1 MASKSKASEKIL
13 QLQLELNKV
22 VLELKKMT
30 EEGNSSVAEFEKLKK
45 KFEQLAGVVKGAEG
59 SVKRSFGQTKDLEKY
74 KQRLQDLIT
83 AFNKIKS
90 ANNEIDRQ
98 VKKQTEEQTRRKKQ
112 QLEQEQRLLRSSI
125 REGNARRTAAL
136 NQFEAR
142 QKEFR
147 RRRAAREKQLER
159 EITNNAIKEQKRRD
173 QAAQRRD
180 FRGGFAGQLTPRAIG
195 GALGSLTKYLGL
207 YRLVTAAAQAF
218 NEITIGSVKQAIDF
232 EKQLAN
238 LGAVAGVTGQD
249 LQKLGKNALDV
260 STSTKFTA
268 TEVIGLQTELSKLGF
283 SAQDVI
289 SATEGIAFT
298 AQALGSPLNATA
310 EQIGKVV
317 NQFNLLIEQSQFIGD
332 VLVTSINNSA
342 LSFDSFGTAI
352 QYVGPIARNLGLTF
366 EQTAGA
372 MAVLADNGFTAS
384 RIGTGLRGIFTE
396 LGKTSADVEASLK
409 SLAEQNISL
418 SEAVDLVGKRNAAQL
433 ITLLD
438 NIDAI
443 DEANDKYYQQGRA
456 LVAAAQQSDTFAGQM
471 EILTSSFRE
480 FQIEL
485 GTAIAQSDLLLMVL
499 DEFFPKGAQTA
510 RGFQVINEVGFK
522 SFNEGAEQVS
532 DGADATTVA
541 LNILGVTL
549 DEFTKSSE
557 MAGESWFR
565 TWTRFFT
572 GNLTG
577 IEEESVNAFDDA
589 VALTNKVIGL
599 RDKLQEQSEEG
610 VRQRAITEAQTIANN
625 NYEDSVNRI
634 TEAFAEGNNVNA
646 EANELFKQLNNDI
659 EVYQSIVDDG
669 GKSVYNFVTGKTDLV
684 AVSEEE
690 KLQYEALITAL
701 KGYQEQV
708 KNSIISDKQLKEQQ
722 EKDRKKAVSEEKK
735 RIQEEIKDIDKRY
748 KAQEDRINRATELEV
763 IAQQQILES
772 ELSTEEERT
781 AAIKRIA
788 ELEESRQQVI
798 SSVYKKKAEAIESIN
813 RQYEENEKLIT
824 NALDKA
830 EAYAAIYDNDIV
842 KDATK
847 ALKDFRAETSKLTK
861 EREEGN
867 ISQEE
872 YNDAIQQN
880 QDAFEAYIKNLI
892 ASNNL
897 GEDAEKILLNMVEA
911 FDRMGISIGNIGGE
925 AAITS
930 LKEFADKLRNDEEF
944 RREFFGDLMS
954 KSVDAAAESFSAF
967 NDVALENTKNRL
979 ESELQ
984 EVRNRY
990 KIEEDILKASLD
1002 NQLIT
1007 DNQYRAKQKELQK
1020 AQIAEENALNKQ
1032 IFDAEKK
1039 QDRNDAIIDGT
1050 AAAASAFVN
1059 AYKSGEP
1066 ITAQLRA
1073 VLSASIIAAQTVAQV
1088 AAINSRKFFPVKYES
1103 GGMVNGPSH
1112 SSGGVPFTVQGQG
1125 GYEMEGGEF
1134 IVNKKATAM
1143 HRDLL
1148 ERINGS
1154 EKTNPRVGKTYFQTG
1169 GLVSAVNNESVNYL
1183 KAIAEATTSTAIS
1196 ASKPVR
1202 AFVSSKDLR
1211 SNENERRLRDR
1222 NDRI

>member
-22 VLELKKMT
+22 VIELKKMT
-30 EEGNSSVAEFEKLKK
+30 EEGKGSIAEYEKLKK

-74 KQRLQDLIT
+74 KDRLQQLIT

-98 VKKQTEEQTRRKKQ
+98 VKKQTEEQTRRRKK

-125 REGNARRTAAL
+125 REGNAQRTAAL
-136 NQFEAR
+136 KQFEAR

-147 RRRAAREKQLER
+147 RRRAAREKQIEK

-207 YRLVTAAAQAF
+207 YKLVTVAAQAF

-238 LGAVAGVTGQD
+238 LGAVAGVTGKD

-283 SAQDVI
+283 TAQDVI
-289 SATEGIAFT
+289 AATEGIAFT

-480 FQIEL
+480 FQIEI
-485 GTAIAQSDLLLMVL
+485 GTAIAESDLLLGIL
-499 DEFFPKGAQTA
+499 DALFTKGARTA
-510 RGFQVINEVGFK
+510 RGFKAINEIGFE
-522 SFNEGAEQVS
+522 SFNEGAEKVS
-532 DGADATTVA
+532 KGADELTTA
-541 LNILGVTL
+541 LELLGVTQEKYNEIAENAKAPAFL
-549 DEFTKSSE
+549 DTFFSLNPFKEARLADEAVAAQNEIQGLVDKLKEYAEETQSLQAIQSGQAIANDEYKETIDRLTQAYINQVDVTEDVDKTAEDIKSQLKDVNRVVE
-557 MAGESWFR
+557 
-565 TWTRFFT
+565 
-572 GNLTG
+572 TG
-577 IEEESVNAFDDA
+577 IILQYDWATARTVGVELTDKEILKYKGLQGQLNSYLET
-589 VALTNKVIGL
+589 LTNIIFKE
-599 RDKLQEQSEEG
+599 DKLQASREQRLFREELSDYIERIKETEKVISELPEG
-610 VRQRAITEAQTIANN
+610 VSDKIFLQQVDLLNGFFGEADDVIERAKERFGPDSEFVKALISTLKKAASKVSVELP
-625 NYEDSVNRI
+625 EDPFADIILDTSDL
-634 TEAFAEGNNVNA
+634 EAFNPENIDPFGVTTDRKS
-646 EANELFKQLNNDI
+646 LFADVVLDYSDLASFDEDDI
-659 EVYQSIVDDG
+659 EGVERIPAGLMDR
-669 GKSVYNFVTGKTDLV
+669 LR
-684 AVSEEE
+684 
-690 KLQYEALITAL
+690 EAF
-701 KGYQEQV
+701 
-708 KNSIISDKQLKEQQ
+708 
-722 EKDRKKAVSEEKK
+722 
-735 RIQEEIKDIDKRY
+735 
-748 KAQEDRINRATELEV
+748 
-763 IAQQQILES
+763 
-772 ELSTEEERT
+772 
-781 AAIKRIA
+781 
-788 ELEESRQQVI
+788 
-798 SSVYKKKAEAIESIN
+798 
-813 RQYEENEKLIT
+813 
-824 NALDKA
+824 
-830 EAYAAIYDNDIV
+830 
-842 KDATK
+842 
-847 ALKDFRAETSKLTK
+847 KDFDWGSLVVDSIETAT
-861 EREEGN
+861 
-867 ISQEE
+867 
-872 YNDAIQQN
+872 DAI
-880 QDAFEAYIKNLI
+880 
-892 ASNNL
+892 
-897 GEDAEKILLNMVEA
+897 GE
-911 FDRMGISIGNIGGE
+911 
-925 AAITS
+925 
-930 LKEFADKLRNDEEF
+930 
-944 RREFFGDLMS
+944 
-954 KSVDAAAESFSAF
+954 F
-967 NDVALENTKNRL
+967 NDVALENTINRL
-979 ESELQ
+979 RAEEDAIK
-984 EVRNRY
+984 NRY
-990 KIEEDILKASLD
+990 KTEQDILRSQLD

-1007 DNQYRAKQKELQK
+1007 EGQFRSKQTELRKNQIR
-1020 AQIAEENALNKQ
+1020 EENEIDKQ
-1032 IFDAEKK
+1032 IFESEKK
-1039 QDRNDAIIDGT
+1039 RDRQNANTDYLEAI
-1050 AAAASAFVN
+1050 
-1059 AYKSGEP
+1059 
-1066 ITAQLRA
+1066 
-1073 VLSASIIAAQTVAQV
+1073 ASIIPTLIAYDKTADPISVLTK
-1088 AAINSRKFFPVKYES
+1088 AAITGGLATAAYAAEISAIGQRQFYPKKFSE
-1103 GGMVNGPSH
+1103 GGVVNGPSH

-1143 HRDLL
+1143 HKDLL

-1154 EKTNPRVGKTYFQTG
+1154 EKTNPRIGKTYFQTG

>member
-13 QLQLELNKV
+13 ELQLKLNKV
-22 VLELKKMT
+22 VLELKNMT
-30 EEGNSSVAEFEKLKK
+30 EEGKGSVAEFEKLKK
-45 KFEQLAGVVKGAEG
+45 KFEELAGAVKGAEA
-59 SVKRSFGQTKDLEKY
+59 SVNRSFGQRGQKDAAVY
-74 KQRLQDLIT
+74 KDRLQQLIT

-98 VKKQTEEQTRRKKQ
+98 VKKQTEEQTKRRKKQ
-112 QLEQEQRLLRSSI
+112 IEQEQRLLRSSI
-125 REGNARRTAAL
+125 REGNAQRTAAL

-147 RRRAAREKQLER
+147 RRRAAREKQIEK

-283 SAQDVI
+283 TAEDVI
-289 SATEGIAFT
+289 AATEGIAFT

-317 NQFNLLIEQSQFIGD
+317 NQFDLLIEQSQFIGD

-396 LGKTSADVEASLK
+396 LGKTSADVESSLK

-480 FQIEL
+480 FQIEI
-485 GTAIAQSDLLLMVL
+485 GTAIAESDLLLGVL
-499 DEFFPKGAQTA
+499 DALFTKGARTA
-510 RGFQVINEVGFK
+510 RGFKAINEIGFE
-522 SFNEGAEQVS
+522 SFNEGAEKVS
-532 DGADATTVA
+532 KGADELTTA
-541 LNILGVTL
+541 LDLLGVTQEKYNEIVDNAKVSTIAETL
-549 DEFTKSSE
+549 VSLNPFKDAEVQDEAIAAQNEIQGVIDKLREYAEETQRL
-557 MAGESWFR
+557 R
-565 TWTRFFT
+565 TIQSGQTQAQ
-572 GNLTG
+572 
-577 IEEESVNAFDDA
+577 EQYEESVN
-589 VALTNKVIGL
+589 
-599 RDKLQEQSEEG
+599 KL
-610 VRQRAITEAQTIANN
+610 
-625 NYEDSVNRI
+625 

-646 EANELFKQLNNDI
+646 EANELFRQLNNDI

-684 AVSEEE
+684 AVSEDE
-690 KLQYEALITAL
+690 KLAYEALVKAL
-701 KGYQEQV
+701 KGYQDQV
-708 KNSIISDKQLKEQQ
+708 QNSIISDKQLKEQQ
-722 EKDRKKAVSEEKK
+722 EKDRKKAISKEKK

-748 KAQEDRINRATELEV
+748 KAQEDRINRSTELEV
-763 IAQQQILES
+763 TAQKQILES

-798 SSVYKKKAEAIESIN
+798 SSVYKRKAEAIESIN

-842 KDATK
+842 KDAAK
-847 ALKDFRAETSKLTK
+847 ALKDFRAETSRLTK
-861 EREEGN
+861 EREAGN

-872 YNDAIQQN
+872 YNTAIQQN
-880 QDAFEAYIKNLI
+880 QDVFEAYIKNLI

-925 AAITS
+925 AAVTS

-979 ESELQ
+979 ESEL
-984 EVRNRY
+984 EEIKNRY

-1002 NQLIT
+1002 NQIIT
-1007 DNQYRAKQKELQK
+1007 ENQYRAKQKELQK

-1039 QDRNDAIIDGT
+1039 QDRNSAIIDGT

-1059 AYKSGEP
+1059 AYKTGEP

-1103 GGMVNGPSH
+1103 GGVVNGPSH
-1112 SSGGVPFTVQGQG
+1112 SSGGVPFTVQGQA

-1154 EKTNPRVGKTYFQTG
+1154 DKTNPKVGKTHFQSG

-1196 ASKPVR
+1196 SSKPVR
-1202 AFVSSKDLR
+1202 AFISSKDLR

>member
-1 MASKSKASEKIL
+1 MASQSKASQKIL
-13 QLQLELNKV
+13 ELQLKLNKV
-22 VLELKKMT
+22 VLELKNMT
-30 EEGNSSVAEFEKLKK
+30 EEGKGSVAEFEKLKK
-45 KFEQLAGVVKGAEG
+45 KFEELAGAVKGAEA
-59 SVKRSFGQTKDLEKY
+59 SVNRSFGQRGQKDTAVY
-74 KQRLQDLIT
+74 KDRLQQLIT

-98 VKKQTEEQTRRKKQ
+98 VKKQTEEQTKRRKKQ
-112 QLEQEQRLLRSSI
+112 IEQEQRLLRSSI
-125 REGNARRTAAL
+125 REGNAQRTAAL

-147 RRRAAREKQLER
+147 RRRAAREKQIEK

-238 LGAVAGVTGQD
+238 LGAVAGVTSQD

-283 SAQDVI
+283 TAQDVI
-289 SATEGIAFT
+289 AATEGIAFT
-298 AQALGSPLNATA
+298 AQALGSPLNSTA

-317 NQFNLLIEQSQFIGD
+317 NQFDLLIEQSQFIGD

-396 LGKTSADVEASLK
+396 LGKTSADVESSLK

-480 FQIEL
+480 FQIEI
-485 GTAIAQSDLLLMVL
+485 GTAIAESDLLLGVL
-499 DEFFPKGAQTA
+499 DALFTKGARTA
-510 RGFQVINEVGFK
+510 RGFKAINEIGFE
-522 SFNEGAEQVS
+522 SFNEGAEKVS
-532 DGADATTVA
+532 KGADELTTA
-541 LNILGVTL
+541 LDLLGVTQEKYNEIVDNAKVSTIAETL
-549 DEFTKSSE
+549 VSLNPFKDAEVQDEAIAAQNEIQGVIDKLREYAEETQRL
-557 MAGESWFR
+557 R
-565 TWTRFFT
+565 TIQSGQTQAQ
-572 GNLTG
+572 
-577 IEEESVNAFDDA
+577 EQYEESVN
-589 VALTNKVIGL
+589 
-599 RDKLQEQSEEG
+599 KL
-610 VRQRAITEAQTIANN
+610 
-625 NYEDSVNRI
+625 

-646 EANELFKQLNNDI
+646 EANELFRQLNNDI

-684 AVSEEE
+684 AVSEDE
-690 KLQYEALITAL
+690 KLAYEALVKAL
-701 KGYQEQV
+701 KGYQDQV
-708 KNSIISDKQLKEQQ
+708 QNSIISDKQLKEQQ
-722 EKDRKKAVSEEKK
+722 EKDRKKAISKEKK

-748 KAQEDRINRATELEV
+748 KAQEDRINRSTELEV
-763 IAQQQILES
+763 TAQKQILES

-798 SSVYKKKAEAIESIN
+798 SSVYKRKAEAIESIN

-842 KDATK
+842 KDAAK
-847 ALKDFRAETSKLTK
+847 ALKDFRAETSRLTK
-861 EREEGN
+861 EREAGN

-872 YNDAIQQN
+872 YNTAIQQN
-880 QDAFEAYIKNLI
+880 QDVFEAYIKNLI

-925 AAITS
+925 AAVTS

-979 ESELQ
+979 ESEL
-984 EVRNRY
+984 EEIKNRY

-1002 NQLIT
+1002 NQIIT
-1007 DNQYRAKQKELQK
+1007 ENQYRAKQKELQK

-1039 QDRNDAIIDGT
+1039 QDRNSAIIDGT

-1059 AYKSGEP
+1059 AYKTGEP

-1103 GGMVNGPSH
+1103 GGVVNGPSH
-1112 SSGGVPFTVQGQG
+1112 SSGGVPFTVQGQA

-1154 EKTNPRVGKTYFQTG
+1154 DKTNPKVGKTHFQSG

-1196 ASKPVR
+1196 SSKPVR
-1202 AFVSSKDLR
+1202 AFISSKDLR